1 MKKLFYIL
9 LITFVSSLAFT
20 SCTEE
25 EVKPNLNSGNTSN
38 GSGSDK
44 M

>member
-9 LITFVSSLAFT
+9 LIALTAMTTIS

-25 EVKPNLNSGNTSN
+25 EVSPSTTMN
-38 GSGSDK
+38 GGGSPIEPK
-44 M
+44 